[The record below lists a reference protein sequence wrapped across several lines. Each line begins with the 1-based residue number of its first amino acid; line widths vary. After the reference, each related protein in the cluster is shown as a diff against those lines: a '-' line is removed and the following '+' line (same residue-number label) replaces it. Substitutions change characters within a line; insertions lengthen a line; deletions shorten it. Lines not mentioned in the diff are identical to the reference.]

1 MLNGFVNGKSL
12 IMIVVAEI
20 WHHIICMRDLY
31 AKPSKETGGFSKER
45 DEVFQSLLLYIITN
59 VIDNGQLVSLL
70 VTLNFYK
77 ILQGSYEMRV
87 KDCVPNNLKSHLSNH
102 FNLQI
107 DFLKTSKRLEFT
119 YCPNTIGIITN
130 SESSKEK
137 LLYDIDKAAKKIK
150 TETEN
155 MDNSFASWPVNVS
168 ELCLKGNDELLSHLS
183 SVLVKEG
190 GKKTSTALS
199 LINSVGQDMIYSLSR
214 GRKRT
219 KKHVALGL
227 CLKRKTV

>member
-1 MLNGFVNGKSL
+1 
-12 IMIVVAEI
+12 MIVVAEI

-45 DEVFQSLLLYIITN
+45 DEVFQSLLQYIHTN

-87 KDCVPNNLKSHLSNH
+87 KGCIPKNLKSHLSNH
-102 FNLQI
+102 CNLQI
-107 DFLKTSKRLEFT
+107 DFLKISKGLEFT
-119 YCPNTIGIITN
+119 YCPNTISIITN

-137 LLYDIDKAAKKIK
+137 LLYDIDKVAKKIE
-150 TETEN
+150 TEIEN
-155 MDNSFASWPVNVS
+155 MDNSFASWPANAS
-168 ELCLKGNDELLSHLS
+168 ELYHKGNLSELLSHLS

-190 GKKTSTALS
+190 GKKTSTALT
-199 LINSVGQDMIYSLSR
+199 LINSIGQVMIYSLSR

-219 KKHVALGL
+219 KKHVVLGL
-227 CLKRKTV
+227 CLKRKTGSKDIRT

>member
-1 MLNGFVNGKSL
+1 
-12 IMIVVAEI
+12 MIVVAEI

-45 DEVFQSLLLYIITN
+45 DEVFQSLLQYIHTN

-87 KDCVPNNLKSHLSNH
+87 KGCIPRNLKSHLSNH

-107 DFLKTSKRLEFT
+107 DFLKTSKGLEFT
-119 YCPNTIGIITN
+119 YCPKTIGIITN

-137 LLYDIDKAAKKIK
+137 LLYDIEKVAKKIK
-150 TETEN
+150 TEIEN
-155 MDNSFASWPVNVS
+155 MDNSFASWPANAS
-168 ELCLKGNDELLSHLS
+168 ELCHKGNLNYELLSHLS

-190 GKKTSTALS
+190 GKKTSTALT

-227 CLKRKTV
+227 CLKRKTGSKDIRT

>member
-45 DEVFQSLLLYIITN
+45 DEVFQSLLQYIHTN

-87 KDCVPNNLKSHLSNH
+87 KGCIPNNLKSHLSNH

-107 DFLKTSKRLEFT
+107 DFLKTSKGLEFT

-137 LLYDIDKAAKKIK
+137 LLYDIDKVAKKIK
-150 TETEN
+150 TEIEN
-155 MDNSFASWPVNVS
+155 MDISFASWPVNVS
-168 ELCLKGNDELLSHLS
+168 ELRLKGNDELLSHLS

-190 GKKTSTALS
+190 GKKTSTALT
-199 LINSVGQDMIYSLSR
+199 LINSVGPDMIYSLSR

-219 KKHVALGL
+219 KKHVALRL